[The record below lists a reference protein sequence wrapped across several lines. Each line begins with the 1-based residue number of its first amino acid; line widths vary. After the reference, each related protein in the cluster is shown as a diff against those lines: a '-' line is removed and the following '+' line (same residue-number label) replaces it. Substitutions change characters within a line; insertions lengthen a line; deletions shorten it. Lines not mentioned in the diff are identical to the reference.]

1 MSLNLLPSEAK
12 FQAQRIRLKGII
24 NNFLWVIGGIWIL
37 LILVVFGLI
46 FFMNLRVKQLEK
58 KYQAKQN
65 SYKSMTE
72 EITLSQKIKYQ
83 AKVVARVLESRFE
96 YGKSMVLAGKVF
108 PENVKIT
115 DIKLNED
122 RSGFNVT
129 GTVVGKTLDEVEK
142 KIEEVNTGEVEGF
155 GSAKLV
161 SMEVNK
167 NDEWTFD
174 IDLFLKDTMDFNELK
189 NKVVR
194 CMYNKYL

>member
-174 IDLFLKDTMDFNELK
+174 IDLFLK
-189 NKVVR
+189 
-194 CMYNKYL
+194 

>member
-24 NNFLWVIGGIWIL
+24 NNFLWVIGGIWVL
-37 LILVVFGLI
+37 LILIVFGLI

-58 KYQAKQN
+58 KYQSKQN

-83 AKVVARVLESRFE
+83 AKVVAKVLESRFE
-96 YGKSMVLAGKVF
+96 YGKSMVLASKVF
-108 PENVKIT
+108 SDNVKVT

-122 RSGFNVT
+122 RSGFSVT
-129 GTVVGKTLDEVEK
+129 GVVIGQTIDEVER
-142 KIEEVNTGEVEGF
+142 KIEEVNAGQVEGF

-161 SMEVNK
+161 GLSVNK
-167 NDEWTFD
+167 NDQWTFD
-174 IDLFLKDTMDFNELK
+174 IDLFLK
-189 NKVVR
+189 
-194 CMYNKYL
+194 